1 MSNKR
6 ILTIKN
12 NAYDI
17 SHMLIYIKFEQISL
31 YDLSFGNLR
40 IIKINENLKKQM
52 NKKIENLKNKIDEVL
67 NNNGKID
74 VYFKI
79 IYDNESENLKYVYFN
94 KILSFVENNQI
105 KLTIESND
113 LCITTNRFLIEFN
126 KINKLHDFAK
136 NPNNVFN
143 VITNNINVIS
153 VLVNDYKLNINK
165 LITYDKT
172 HKFDSLLNTLSQN
185 YVDKSL
191 LRLYIKNINIKT
203 IIYGSAYQ
211 IDNKFILIGFKN
223 ALSYFKKFCKND
235 SIVYLFS
242 EDNKYCTSQ
251 FKYKA
256 PDSIISLIQEIKINN
271 QKLYIYSR
279 HYHFNIEE
287 YTIDENIYYNRS
299 RRHKTLVDCIT
310 KINPYNKMLAEYGL
324 L

>member
-172 HKFDSLLNTLSQN
+172 HK
-185 YVDKSL
+185 
-191 LRLYIKNINIKT
+191 
-203 IIYGSAYQ
+203 
-211 IDNKFILIGFKN
+211 
-223 ALSYFKKFCKND
+223 
-235 SIVYLFS
+235 
-242 EDNKYCTSQ
+242 
-251 FKYKA
+251 
-256 PDSIISLIQEIKINN
+256 
-271 QKLYIYSR
+271 
-279 HYHFNIEE
+279 
-287 YTIDENIYYNRS
+287 
-299 RRHKTLVDCIT
+299 
-310 KINPYNKMLAEYGL
+310 
-324 L
+324 